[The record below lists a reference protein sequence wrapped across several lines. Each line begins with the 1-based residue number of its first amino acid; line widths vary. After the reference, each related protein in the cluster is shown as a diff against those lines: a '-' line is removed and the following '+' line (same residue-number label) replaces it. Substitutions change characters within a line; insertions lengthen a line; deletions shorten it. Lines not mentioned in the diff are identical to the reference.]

1 MQMKSDRERAL
12 HTDVCIDF
20 AIMRM
25 DFTYASTIHCGDA
38 SMRPMKSVIILT
50 GVPFCVRLEFNFSF
64 KSSKVW
70 QVWNGFREAI
80 NICIF
85 YKPFFLRA
93 QRSVTYHT
101 HFNNS
106 LSHNLN
112 RPNNKIMSSCIYLN
126 SRFLEHLESHDP
138 NIKLQFCSEEC
149 VTAPERGL
157 KAAYQCTFRRVP
169 RILQAW
175 HADGS
180 IFSADKI
187 LTSLIDSVCQ
197 SPPCARE
204 AGLALNVTTCAEAT
218 REGTFINVIAASV
231 LLSCGAVFISFQ
243 G

>member
-126 SRFLEHLESHDP
+126 SRFLEHLR
-138 NIKLQFCSEEC
+138 
-149 VTAPERGL
+149 VTWSKYKTP
-157 KAAYQCTFRRVP
+157 
-169 RILQAW
+169 ILQRRMRDCTPMRSQSSISM
-175 HADGS
+175 HFPPGS
-180 IFSADKI
+180 THS
-187 LTSLIDSVCQ
+187 
-197 SPPCARE
+197 
-204 AGLALNVTTCAEAT
+204 AGLARWRINIQRWYNPDLFNRFCVSVTAVCTRGRSGTQCHNV
-218 REGTFINVIAASV
+218 
-231 LLSCGAVFISFQ
+231 CGSDER
-243 G
+243 GNLH